1 MERLKGYNIGSKT
14 SRTREGTTSRYWDR
28 ILNRVC
34 SLDRCRPDL
43 LWSRLVVDWP
53 QGEKGLTLWILL
65 RILLWESI
73 MELEF
78 EGEHTFH
85 HYFSSMALLSRFV
98 AFFTDLQVLLLLFLA
113 FIRFFIV
120 VGFLLSSRSLSR
132 LDKYKF

>member
-85 HYFSSMALLSRFV
+85 HYFSSMALLSRFRG
-98 AFFTDLQVLLLLFLA
+98 FFHGFA
-113 FIRFFIV
+113 SFIIIVSSFYSVFYRCWIFIIISISESF
-120 VGFLLSSRSLSR
+120 G
-132 LDKYKF
+132 